1 MSGMKTSKIFWQAGQ
16 KKSNS
21 NVTYSTTEY
30 AKKCQPSG
38 IVEPH
43 LLSEREPAFF
53 SFLSSTTNANDIVID
68 AMHSDGIYNY
78 SKYHEILTTLFPGEN
93 PHTMLIKTI
102 KVYSICHLFS
112 SLPLSVLL

>member
-1 MSGMKTSKIFWQAGQ
+1 MFLYNKVLSEQNDFEKQKHSKDYVRDENFKNILTSRT

-53 SFLSSTTNANDIVID
+53 FFFEFNN
-68 AMHSDGIYNY
+68 
-78 SKYHEILTTLFPGEN
+78 
-93 PHTMLIKTI
+93 
-102 KVYSICHLFS
+102 
-112 SLPLSVLL
+112 